1 MLFQQRASLYSTCFL
16 AVICTSQ
23 DNEAVMKTNGVTNFG
38 CDGMFDDLLYCI
50 FSGECASENSFENDQ
65 YLVKL

>member
-1 MLFQQRASLYSTCFL
+1 
-16 AVICTSQ
+16 
-23 DNEAVMKTNGVTNFG
+23 MKTNGVTNFG